1 MAFFCCIITRINIRD
16 GFESVLNLF
25 DTVAERAQ
33 RAANRKKNTC
43 KLRKH
48 FRQFDNTHAA
58 NAYNTTKKRNA
69 LQIKCICLCCEHL
82 QCVSLFVCV
91 VSICSAFLYLFVL

>member
-1 MAFFCCIITRINIRD
+1 MSHFELMAFCCIITLINTRD

-33 RAANRKKNTC
+33 RAANRKNTC

-58 NAYNTTKKRNA
+58 NAHNTTKKRNA
-69 LQIKCICLCCEHL
+69 LQIN
-82 QCVSLFVCV
+82 VFVCV